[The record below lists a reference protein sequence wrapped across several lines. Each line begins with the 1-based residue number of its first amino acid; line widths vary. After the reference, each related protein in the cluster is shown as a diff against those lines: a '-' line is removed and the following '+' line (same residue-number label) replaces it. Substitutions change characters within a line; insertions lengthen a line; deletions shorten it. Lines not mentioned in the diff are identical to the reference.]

1 MLIVLKSFLNK
12 TKLNCF
18 KKMSI
23 FFILNASKKIKIL
36 KVKFEVGFSYK
47 GCT

>member
-12 TKLNCF
+12 TKFDCL
-18 KKMSI
+18 KKMYI
-23 FFILNASKKIKIL
+23 FFILTASKNIKIL

-47 GCT
+47 DCI